1 MTTTD
6 KPGTD
11 KPGAGQPS
19 RSAPTHGAQAPGGTL
34 APEQMQPDHQES
46 TSAERLD
53 GQTQGQM
60 HTQIMSLN
68 VGPQH
73 PSTHGVLRLVVDMD
87 GEDVVKVTP
96 HMGYLHTGFEKTF
109 ENRTYQ
115 QGVTYAPRT
124 DYLHC
129 FGHELAYVLSVE
141 KLLGA
146 DVPERATTVRVIL
159 HELGRIHSHLVFVGT
174 GLLDLGALTPFFY
187 AFREKEALQDLFEAV
202 CGYRMNQ
209 GYFRVGGLSRDI
221 PADWPARVSAFLDQM
236 ERGVTEYATLFAQN
250 PIFLDRARGVGVIP
264 PDVAIDLGLT
274 GPNLR
279 ASGVPLDHRKD
290 NPYCGYESY
299 DFNVITSPDG
309 DSLARFNMRLLE
321 FGESIK
327 IVRQG
332 LKRLKPGPVK
342 DPNRKISLPPRP
354 ELETSMEAV
363 IHHFKL
369 VTEGFHPPLG
379 EVYVP
384 VESARGEVGYY
395 IVSDGGSMP
404 YRVKI
409 RAPSFVNLQA
419 LEYACVG
426 VQFADLITI
435 LATIDPVL
443 GDVDR

>member
-1 MTTTD
+1 MTAEPLT
-6 KPGTD
+6 PPAG
-11 KPGAGQPS
+11 GA
-19 RSAPTHGAQAPGGTL
+19 L
-34 APEQMQPDHQES
+34 
-46 TSAERLD
+46 L
-53 GQTQGQM
+53 
-60 HTQIMSLN
+60 HTEIMSLN

-87 GEDVVKVTP
+87 GERVIRVTP

-109 ENRTYQ
+109 EHRTYQ

-141 KLLGA
+141 KLLQA
-146 DVPERATTVRVIL
+146 QVPERATTIRVIL

-187 AFREKEALQDLFEAV
+187 AFREKEALVDLFEAAT
-202 CGYRMNQ
+202 GYRMNQ
-209 GYFRVGGLSRDI
+209 GYFRVGGLSCDI
-221 PADWPARVSAFLDQM
+221 PEDWPAQVMAFLDTF
-236 ERGVTEYATLFAQN
+236 ERGVDEYETLFAEN
-250 PIFLDRARGVGVIP
+250 PIFLDRATGVGVIP
-264 PDVAIDLGLT
+264 ADVALDLGLT

-279 ASGVPLDHRKD
+279 ASGVPLDQRKA
-290 NPYCGYESY
+290 NPYCGYETY
-299 DFNVITSPDG
+299 DFDVPVSSAG
-309 DSLARFNMRLLE
+309 DSLARFQLRLLE
-321 FGESIK
+321 FRQSAR
-327 IVRQG
+327 IVRQA
-332 LKRLKPGPVK
+332 LNRLTPGPVK
-342 DPNRKISLPPRP
+342 DPNRKISLPPRQ

-369 VTEGFHPPLG
+369 VTEGFHPPRG

-384 VESARGEVGYY
+384 TESARGEVGYY
-395 IVSDGGSMP
+395 IVSDGGSVP

-419 LEYACVG
+419 LEYACLG
-426 VQFADLITI
+426 AQFADLITI

>member
-1 MTTTD
+1 MT
-6 KPGTD
+6 
-11 KPGAGQPS
+11 
-19 RSAPTHGAQAPGGTL
+19 
-34 APEQMQPDHQES
+34 PDHQES
-46 TSAERLD
+46 VSAERLQ
-53 GQTQGQM
+53 GQTGALL
-60 HTQIMSLN
+60 HTEVMSLN

-87 GEDVVKVTP
+87 GEYVVKVTP

-109 ENRTYQ
+109 EHRTYQ

-141 KLLGA
+141 KLLQA
-146 DVPERATTVRVIL
+146 EVPERATTVRVIL

-174 GLLDLGALTPFFY
+174 GMLDLGALTPFFY
-187 AFREKEALQDLFEAV
+187 AFREKEALQDLFESV

-221 PADWPARVSAFLDQM
+221 PDDWPARVSAFL
-236 ERGVTEYATLFAQN
+236 ETFEKGVDEYETLFAQN
-250 PIFLDRARGVGVIP
+250 PIFLDRAKGVGVIP
-264 PDVAIDLGLT
+264 RDVAIDLGLT

-279 ASGVPLDHRKD
+279 ASGVALDHRKA
-290 NPYCGYESY
+290 NPYCGYETY
-299 DFNVITSPDG
+299 DFNVPTSNAG
-309 DSLARFNMRLLE
+309 DSLARFQLRLME
-321 FGESIK
+321 FRESAK
-327 IVRQG
+327 IVRQA
-332 LKRLKPGPVK
+332 LKRLTPGPVK
-342 DPNRKISLPPRP
+342 DPNRKISLPPRQ

-369 VTEGFHPPLG
+369 VTEGFHPPVG

-384 VESARGEVGYY
+384 VETARGEVGYY

-426 VQFADLITI
+426 GQFADLITI

>member
-1 MTTTD
+1 MTT
-6 KPGTD
+6 
-11 KPGAGQPS
+11 
-19 RSAPTHGAQAPGGTL
+19 
-34 APEQMQPDHQES
+34 APERPAAPPE
-46 TSAERLD
+46 
-53 GQTQGQM
+53 GQM

-221 PADWPARVSAFLDQM
+221 PDDWAPRVEKFLDQM
-236 ERGVTEYATLFAQN
+236 ERGVTEYTTLFAQN
-250 PIFLDRARGVGVIP
+250 PIFLDRAKGVGVIP
-264 PDVAIDLGLT
+264 PDVALDLGLT

-290 NPYCGYESY
+290 NPYCGYETY

>member
-1 MTTTD
+1 MTVE
-6 KPGTD
+6 PLR
-11 KPGAGQPS
+11 PS
-19 RSAPTHGAQAPGGTL
+19 PATEAPTEGAL
-34 APEQMQPDHQES
+34 
-46 TSAERLD
+46 L
-53 GQTQGQM
+53 
-60 HTQIMSLN
+60 HTEIMSLN

-87 GEDVVKVTP
+87 GERVVRVTP

-109 ENRTYQ
+109 EHRTYQ

-124 DYLHC
+124 DYLHS

-146 DVPERATTVRVIL
+146 EVPERAKVVRVIL

-187 AFREKEALQDLFEAV
+187 AFREKESVQDLFEAV

-209 GYFRVGGLSRDI
+209 GYFRVGGLARDL
-221 PADWPARVSAFLDQM
+221 PEGWPGAVARFLDQL
-236 ERGVTEYATLFAQN
+236 ERGVDEYTTLFAAN
-250 PIFLDRARGVGVIP
+250 PIFIDRARGVGVIP
-264 PDVAIDLGLT
+264 AGVALDLGLT

-290 NPYCGYESY
+290 NPYSGYEEY
-299 DFNVITSPDG
+299 DFEVITSPDG
-309 DSLARFNMRLLE
+309 DSLARFNLRLWEL
-321 FGESIK
+321 
-327 IVRQG
+327 RQSAAIIRQALG
-332 LKRLKPGPVK
+332 KLRPGPVK
-342 DPNRKISLPPRP
+342 DPNRKISLPPRH

-369 VTEGFHPPLG
+369 VTEGFHPPRG

-384 VESARGEVGYY
+384 TESARGEVGYY

-426 VQFADLITI
+426 AQFADLITI

>member
-1 MTTTD
+1 MSLKDRPPVD
-6 KPGTD
+6 K
-11 KPGAGQPS
+11 QS
-19 RSAPTHGAQAPGGTL
+19 GTL
-34 APEQMQPDHQES
+34 PRSEMQPDHQES
-46 TSAERLD
+46 TRPERVGSLTA
-53 GQTQGQM
+53 QQGSLM
-60 HTQIMSLN
+60 HTEIMSLN

-87 GEDVVKVTP
+87 GEYVIKVTP

-109 ENRTYQ
+109 EHRTYQ

-124 DYLHC
+124 DYLHS
-129 FGHELAYVLSVE
+129 FGHELAYVLGVE
-141 KLLGA
+141 KLMQA
-146 DVPERATTVRVIL
+146 EVPERATTVRVIL
-159 HELGRIHSHLVFVGT
+159 HELGRIHSHLVFLGT
-174 GLLDLGALTPFFY
+174 ALMDLGAITLFFY
-187 AFREKEALQDLFEAV
+187 CFREKEAVQDLFEEV

-221 PADWPARVSAFLDQM
+221 PDGWTDNVQKFVDTFDKH
-236 ERGVTEYATLFAQN
+236 VDEYASMFATN
-250 PIFLDRARGVGVIP
+250 PIFLDRAVGVGVIP
-264 PDVAIDLGLT
+264 ADVAIDLGLT

-279 ASGVPLDHRKD
+279 ASGVPLDHRKA
-290 NPYCGYESY
+290 NPYCGFETY
-299 DFNVITSPDG
+299 DFNVPVSQAG
-309 DSLARFNMRLLE
+309 DSQARFVLRLDELR
-321 FGESIK
+321 ESAK
-327 IVRQG
+327 IVRQA

-342 DPNRKISLPPRP
+342 DPNRKISLPPRQ

-369 VTEGFHPPLG
+369 VTEGFHPPIG

-384 VESARGEVGYY
+384 VETARGEVGYY
-395 IVSDGGSMP
+395 IISDGGSMP

-426 VQFADLITI
+426 GQFADLITV

>member
-1 MTTTD
+1 MTIKERRVVPAPLPEPT
-6 KPGTD
+6 G
-11 KPGAGQPS
+11 GA
-19 RSAPTHGAQAPGGTL
+19 L
-34 APEQMQPDHQES
+34 
-46 TSAERLD
+46 L
-53 GQTQGQM
+53 
-60 HTQIMSLN
+60 HTEVMSLN

-87 GEDVVKVTP
+87 GEYVVKVVP
-96 HMGYLHTGFEKTF
+96 HMGYLHTGFEKTM
-109 ENRTYQ
+109 EHRTYQ
-115 QGVTYAPRT
+115 QNVTYAPRT

-129 FGHELAYVLSVE
+129 FGHELAYVLSAE
-141 KLLGA
+141 KLLSA
-146 DVPERATTVRVIL
+146 EVPERATTVRVIL

-187 AFREKEALQDLFEAV
+187 AFREKEALQDLFEEV

-209 GYFRVGGLSRDI
+209 GYFRVGGLSRDV
-221 PADWPARVSAFLDQM
+221 PEDWPAHVSAFIETFD
-236 ERGVTEYATLFAQN
+236 RRVDEYETLFAEN
-250 PIFLDRARGVGVIP
+250 PIFLDRATGIGVIP
-264 PDVAIDLGLT
+264 REVALDMGLT

-279 ASGVPLDHRKD
+279 ASGVNLDHRKA
-290 NPYCGYESY
+290 NPYCGYETY
-299 DFNVITSPDG
+299 DFGVPVSSDG
-309 DSLARFNMRLLE
+309 DSLARFVLRLQE
-321 FGESIK
+321 FRESVK
-327 IVRQG
+327 IVRQA
-332 LKRLKPGPVK
+332 LERLKPGPVK
-342 DPNRKISLPPRP
+342 DPNRKISLPPRQ

-369 VTEGFHPPLG
+369 VTEGFHPPVG

-409 RAPSFVNLQA
+409 RAPSFVNLQC

-426 VQFADLITI
+426 GQFADLITV
-435 LATIDPVL
+435 LASVDPVL

>member
-1 MTTTD
+1 MT
-6 KPGTD
+6 
-11 KPGAGQPS
+11 
-19 RSAPTHGAQAPGGTL
+19 RSPTPKPTHGPDHGAGTPGGTL
-34 APEQMQPDHQES
+34 PPERMGPDHQES
-46 TSAERLD
+46 TAQERLR
-53 GQTQGQM
+53 GQTGALL
-60 HTQIMSLN
+60 HTETMSLN

-87 GEDVVKVTP
+87 GEYVVKVTP

-109 ENRTYQ
+109 EHRTYQ

-146 DVPERATTVRVIL
+146 EVPERASTVRVIL

-187 AFREKEALQDLFEAV
+187 AFREKETCQDLFEAV

-221 PADWPARVSAFLDQM
+221 PEGWSARVSAFLDQL
-236 ERGVTEYATLFAQN
+236 ERGVEEYTTLFAHN
-250 PIFLDRARGVGVIP
+250 PIFVDRAQGVGVIP
-264 PDVAIDLGLT
+264 PEVALDLGLT

-290 NPYCGYESY
+290 NPYSGYEHY
-299 DFNVITSPDG
+299 DFDVVTSPDG
-309 DSLARFNMRLLE
+309 DSLARFTVRLLE
-321 FGESIK
+321 FGQSARI
-327 IVRQG
+327 IRQA
-332 LKRLKPGPVK
+332 LARLAPGPVK
-342 DPNRKISLPPRP
+342 DPNRKISLPPRQ

-395 IVSDGGSMP
+395 IVSDGGSVP

-426 VQFADLITI
+426 GQFADLITI

>member
-1 MTTTD
+1 
-6 KPGTD
+6 
-11 KPGAGQPS
+11 
-19 RSAPTHGAQAPGGTL
+19 
-34 APEQMQPDHQES
+34 
-46 TSAERLD
+46 
-53 GQTQGQM
+53 M
-60 HTQIMSLN
+60 HTEVMSLN

-87 GEDVVKVTP
+87 GEYVRKVVP

-109 ENRTYQ
+109 EHRTYQ

-141 KLLGA
+141 KLMQA
-146 DVPERATTVRVIL
+146 QVPDRASVIRVIL

-187 AFREKEALQDLFEAV
+187 AFREKESCVDLFEEAT
-202 CGYRMNQ
+202 GYRMNQ
-209 GYFRVGGLSRDI
+209 GYFRVGGLSRDV
-221 PADWPARVSAFLDQM
+221 PEDWPGHVAQFLDQM
-236 ERGVTEYATLFAQN
+236 ERGVDEYTNLFANN
-250 PIFLDRARGVGVIP
+250 PIFVDRARGVGVIP
-264 PDVAIDLGLT
+264 ADVALDLGLT

-279 ASGVPLDHRKD
+279 ASGVPLDVRKAH
-290 NPYCGYESY
+290 PYCGYEAY
-299 DFNVITSPDG
+299 DFDVISSTDG
-309 DSLARFNMRLLE
+309 DSLARFTMRLLE
-321 FGESIK
+321 FRESIK
-327 IVRQG
+327 IIRQA
-332 LKRLKPGPVK
+332 LARLKPGLIK
-342 DPNRKISLPPRP
+342 DPNRKISLPPRQ

-369 VTEGFHPPLG
+369 VTEGFHPPTG

-384 VESARGEVGYY
+384 VEGARGEVGYY
-395 IVSDGGSMP
+395 IVSDGGSVP

-426 VQFADLITI
+426 AQFADLITI

>member
-1 MTTTD
+1 MTT
-6 KPGTD
+6 
-11 KPGAGQPS
+11 
-19 RSAPTHGAQAPGGTL
+19 
-34 APEQMQPDHQES
+34 APERPAAP
-46 TSAERLD
+46 AE
-53 GQTQGQM
+53 GQM

-221 PADWPARVSAFLDQM
+221 PDDWAPRVEKFLDQM
-236 ERGVTEYATLFAQN
+236 ERGVTEYTTLFAQN
-250 PIFLDRARGVGVIP
+250 PIFLDRAKGVGVIP
-264 PDVAIDLGLT
+264 PDVALDLGLT

-290 NPYCGYESY
+290 NPYCGYETY

>member
-1 MTTTD
+1 
-6 KPGTD
+6 
-11 KPGAGQPS
+11 
-19 RSAPTHGAQAPGGTL
+19 
-34 APEQMQPDHQES
+34 MQPDHQES

-264 PDVAIDLGLT
+264 PNVAIDLGLT

>member
-1 MTTTD
+1 
-6 KPGTD
+6 
-11 KPGAGQPS
+11 
-19 RSAPTHGAQAPGGTL
+19 
-34 APEQMQPDHQES
+34 
-46 TSAERLD
+46 
-53 GQTQGQM
+53 M
-60 HTQIMSLN
+60 HTEVMSLN

-87 GEDVVKVTP
+87 GEYVRKVVP

-109 ENRTYQ
+109 EHRTYQ

-141 KLLGA
+141 KLMQA
-146 DVPERATTVRVIL
+146 QVPDRASMIRVIL

-187 AFREKEALQDLFEAV
+187 AFREKESCVDLFEEAT
-202 CGYRMNQ
+202 GYRMNQ
-209 GYFRVGGLSRDI
+209 GFFRVGGLSRDV
-221 PADWPARVSAFLDQM
+221 PEDWPGHVAQFLDQM
-236 ERGVTEYATLFAQN
+236 ERGVDEYTNLFANN

-264 PDVAIDLGLT
+264 TDVALDLGLT

-279 ASGVPLDHRKD
+279 ASGVPLDVRKAH
-290 NPYCGYESY
+290 PYCGYEAY
-299 DFNVITSPDG
+299 DFNVISSTDG
-309 DSLARFNMRLLE
+309 DSLARFTMRLLE
-321 FGESIK
+321 FSESIK
-327 IVRQG
+327 IIRQA
-332 LKRLKPGPVK
+332 LARLKPGLIK
-342 DPNRKISLPPRP
+342 DPNRKISLPPRH

-369 VTEGFHPPLG
+369 VTEGFHPPTG

-384 VESARGEVGYY
+384 VEGARGEVGYY
-395 IVSDGGSMP
+395 IVSDGGSVP

-426 VQFADLITI
+426 AQFADLITI

>member
-1 MTTTD
+1 MTTAPARPQESG
-6 KPGTD
+6 PGTTN
-11 KPGAGQPS
+11 S
-19 RSAPTHGAQAPGGTL
+19 SGGTL
-34 APEQMQPDHQES
+34 
-46 TSAERLD
+46 
-53 GQTQGQM
+53 M
-60 HTQIMSLN
+60 HTEVMSLN

-73 PSTHGVLRLVVDMD
+73 PSTHGVLRLVVDME
-87 GEDVVKVTP
+87 GEYVRKVTP

-109 ENRTYQ
+109 EHRTYQ

-141 KLLGA
+141 KLLSA
-146 DVPERATTVRVIL
+146 QVPERATTIRVIL

-187 AFREKEALQDLFEAV
+187 AFREKETCVDLFEEAT
-202 CGYRMNQ
+202 GYRMNQ
-209 GYFRVGGLSRDI
+209 GYFRVGGLSRDV
-221 PADWPARVSAFLDQM
+221 PEEWPAHVAQFLDQM
-236 ERGVTEYATLFAQN
+236 ERGVDEYTTLFAQN
-250 PIFLDRARGVGVIP
+250 PIFLDRAKGVGVIP
-264 PDVAIDLGLT
+264 AEVALDLGLT

-279 ASGVPLDHRKD
+279 ASGVTLDNRKD
-290 NPYCGYESY
+290 NPYCGYETY
-299 DFNVITSPDG
+299 DFDVVSSPDG

-321 FGESIK
+321 FRQSIR
-327 IVRQG
+327 IIRQG
-332 LKRLKPGPVK
+332 LQRLKSGPIK
-342 DPNRKISLPPRP
+342 DPNRKISLPPRH

-369 VTEGFHPPLG
+369 VTEGFHPPRG

-384 VESARGEVGYY
+384 IESARGEVGYY

-426 VQFADLITI
+426 AQFADLITI

>member
-1 MTTTD
+1 MT
-6 KPGTD
+6 
-11 KPGAGQPS
+11 
-19 RSAPTHGAQAPGGTL
+19 
-34 APEQMQPDHQES
+34 PDHQE
-46 TSAERLD
+46 TSHAERAGKAERGAL
-53 GQTQGQM
+53 M
-60 HTQIMSLN
+60 HTEVMSLN

-87 GEDVVKVTP
+87 GEYVVRVTP

-109 ENRTYQ
+109 EVRTYQ

-124 DYLHC
+124 DYLHS
-129 FGHELAYVLSVE
+129 FSHELAYVLSVE
-141 KLLGA
+141 KLLQVQ
-146 DVPERATTVRVIL
+146 VPDRANVIRVIL
-159 HELGRIHSHLVFVGT
+159 HELGRIQSHLVFVGT

-187 AFREKEALQDLFEAV
+187 AFREKEEVQNLFEEI

-209 GYFRVGGLSRDI
+209 GYLRVGGLYRDAPDGWAEHVQRFVDSFDSRVD
-221 PADWPARVSAFLDQM
+221 
-236 ERGVTEYATLFAQN
+236 EYETLFAKN
-250 PIFLDRARGVGVIP
+250 PIFLDRATGVGVIP
-264 PDVAIDLGLT
+264 REVALDLGLT

-279 ASGVPLDHRKD
+279 ASGVALDHRKA
-290 NPYCGYESY
+290 NPYCGFEQY
-299 DFNVITSPDG
+299 DFEVPVSTAG
-309 DSLARFNMRLLE
+309 DSLARFNLRLLE
-321 FGESIK
+321 F
-327 IVRQG
+327 RQSARIIRQA
-332 LKRLKPGPVK
+332 LKLLKPGPIK

-384 VESARGEVGYY
+384 TESARGEVGYY
-395 IVSDGGSMP
+395 VISDGGSMP

-409 RAPSFVNLQA
+409 RSPSFVNLQA

-426 VQFADLITI
+426 GQFADLITI

>member
-1 MTTTD
+1 MTER
-6 KPGTD
+6 P
-11 KPGAGQPS
+11 A
-19 RSAPTHGAQAPGGTL
+19 AP
-34 APEQMQPDHQES
+34 
-46 TSAERLD
+46 AE
-53 GQTQGQM
+53 GQM
-60 HTQIMSLN
+60 HPQIMSLN

-221 PADWPARVSAFLDQM
+221 PDDWAPRVEKFLDQM
-236 ERGVTEYATLFAQN
+236 ERGVTEYTTLFAQN
-250 PIFLDRARGVGVIP
+250 PIFLDRAKGVGVIP
-264 PDVAIDLGLT
+264 PDVALDLGLT

-290 NPYCGYESY
+290 NPYCGYETY

>member
-1 MTTTD
+1 MTT
-6 KPGTD
+6 
-11 KPGAGQPS
+11 
-19 RSAPTHGAQAPGGTL
+19 
-34 APEQMQPDHQES
+34 APERPAAPPE
-46 TSAERLD
+46 
-53 GQTQGQM
+53 GQM

-221 PADWPARVSAFLDQM
+221 PDDWAPRVEKFLDQM
-236 ERGVTEYATLFAQN
+236 ERGDTEYTTLFAQN
-250 PIFLDRARGVGVIP
+250 PIFLDRAKGVGVIP
-264 PDVAIDLGLT
+264 PDVALDLGLT

-290 NPYCGYESY
+290 NPYCGYETY

>member
-1 MTTTD
+1 MTT
-6 KPGTD
+6 
-11 KPGAGQPS
+11 
-19 RSAPTHGAQAPGGTL
+19 
-34 APEQMQPDHQES
+34 APERPAAPPE
-46 TSAERLD
+46 
-53 GQTQGQM
+53 GQM

-159 HELGRIHSHLVFVGT
+159 HELGRIHSPLVFVGT

-236 ERGVTEYATLFAQN
+236 ERGVTEYTTLFAQN
-250 PIFLDRARGVGVIP
+250 PIFLDRAKGVGVIP

-327 IVRQG
+327 IVRQA
-332 LKRLKPGPVK
+332 LRRLRPGPVK